1 MMRGADQFNSYG
13 DSGDM
18 FRNSKLNGDSWSNLN
33 EEQPEMQPNAPIKF
47 KVISG
52 IVNPGNKN
60 LELSKYK
67 NRSASML
74 AQE

>member
-1 MMRGADQFNSYG
+1 MRGADQFNSYG
-13 DSGDM
+13 DSNDM

-33 EEQPEMQPNAPIKF
+33 EEQPEIQSTPPIKF

-52 IVNPGNKN
+52 LVNTGNKN

-67 NRSASML
+67 HRSASMM
-74 AQE
+74 A

>member
-1 MMRGADQFNSYG
+1 MRGADQFNSYG
-13 DSGDM
+13 DSGGDM

-33 EEQPEMQPNAPIKF
+33 EEQPEIQPTPPIKF

-52 IVNPGNKN
+52 LVNPGNNKN

-67 NRSASML
+67 NRSASMM
-74 AQE
+74 A